1 VKHPAPVILV
11 LTLSLFTLTACGTVT
26 QQINAVHLQVVSKI
40 KTDIASVKEV
50 GVASKNQKLIDC
62 ADAVLADQLPPLED
76 LDKVQVTGIFSS
88 LALADA
94 KHEALKIKPSVAEKC
109 SFFGWMLGQLGLLG
123 QAVH

>member
-1 VKHPAPVILV
+1 MKRT
-11 LTLSLFTLTACGTVT
+11 LTLATLTLCLTACGTVT
-26 QQINAVHLQVVSKI
+26 QQINAVHLQVVSKV

-50 GVASKNQKLIDC
+50 GIASKNQKLIDC
-62 ADAVLADQLPPLED
+62 ADAVLTDQLPPLED

-94 KHEALKIKPSVAEKC
+94 KHEALKIKPTVAEKC
-109 SFFGWMLGQLGLLG
+109 SFFGWMLGQLGL